1 MNFSNEYGKKRVTA
15 EEAVKVV
22 KSGDWVDYGQFAAQA
37 VVLDKALA
45 ARKDELWDVKIRAST
60 RAVNIPEI
68 VRVDPKA
75 EHFIYNSHFL
85 SRHDRQAHD
94 QGLCWYIP
102 IFYHENPLCYR
113 NFLDVDVA
121 MLATTPMD
129 EQGFFNFSVS
139 VSYSRA
145 ICEKAKIV
153 ILEVNPNLPTCL
165 GGREEKIH
173 ISEVDFLVEAD
184 WPVPEIHP
192 AVPTEGD
199 KKIAEFIL
207 REIKDGACLQLGI
220 GGLPN
225 AVGAL
230 IAKSDLKDLGIHS
243 EMFNDAMVDLVEAGR
258 VTGARKNID
267 RGKNV
272 YTFSLGTR
280 RTYDFLHKNER
291 CAAFAVDYTNDP
303 FVIAQNEKVVAI
315 NNCVVMDL
323 FGQVC
328 SESYG
333 PRQIS
338 GTGRP
343 GGFHVRRQ
351 PVQRG
356 QRFCLHERN
365 PHRQRRAQPLP
376 GRPGPPPRFHRDG
389 FPESR
394 ILRGHGIWNRQ
405 PEREID
411 LGTGRR
417 YHLHRP
423 SEFPGRTHP
432 GSTKAKN
439 LETIKQ
445 NLLAHL
451 SASVT
456 L

>member
-1 MNFSNEYGKKRVTA
+1 MNIWHEYQRKKITP
-15 EEAVKVV
+15 EEAVKTV

-60 RAVNIPEI
+60 RAVNIPE
-68 VRVDPKA
+68 VVQVDPKA

-102 IFYHENPLCYR
+102 IFYHENPVCYR

-173 ISEVDFLVEAD
+173 ISEVDFMVEAD

-207 REIKDGACLQLGI
+207 KEIEDGACLQLGI

-267 RGKNV
+267 RGRSV

-303 FVIAQNEKVVAI
+303 FVIAQNDKVVAI

-338 GTGRP
+338 GTGGQADFMFGANRSK
-343 GGFHVRRQ
+343 GGKGFV
-351 PVQRG
+351 
-356 QRFCLHERN
+356 CMSATRN
-365 PHRQRRAQPLP
+365 
-376 GRPGPPPRFHRDG
+376 DK
-389 FPESR
+389 E
-394 ILRGHGIWNRQ
+394 
-405 PEREID
+405 
-411 LGTGRR
+411 
-417 YHLHRP
+417 
-423 SEFPGRTHP
+423 GRTHSRVVPVLPP
-432 GSTKAKN
+432 GSIVTDSRN
-439 LETIKQ
+439 LVSYVVTEYGIVNLRGKSTWERAEDIISIAHPDFREELIKEAEKLKIWRRS
-445 NLLAHL
+445 NKIR
-451 SASVT
+451 
-456 L
+456 